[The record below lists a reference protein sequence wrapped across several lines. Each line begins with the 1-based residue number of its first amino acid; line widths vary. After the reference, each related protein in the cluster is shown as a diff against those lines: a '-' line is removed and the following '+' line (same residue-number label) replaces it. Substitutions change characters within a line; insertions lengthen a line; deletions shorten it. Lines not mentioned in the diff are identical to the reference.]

1 VRKEIKSMKELIEE
15 NKKDLLNDKK
25 ALEQIEQRIEERH
38 ESKRLA

>member
-38 ESKRLA
+38 ELKRLA